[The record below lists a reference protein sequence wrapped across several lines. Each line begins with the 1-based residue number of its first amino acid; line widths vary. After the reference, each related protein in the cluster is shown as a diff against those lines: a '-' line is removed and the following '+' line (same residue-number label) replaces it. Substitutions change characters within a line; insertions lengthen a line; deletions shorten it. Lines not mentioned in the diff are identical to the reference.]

1 MYKTIWEIK
10 ENIPL
15 TNDVMKMTL
24 TGDTSGIK
32 SAGQFINIQI
42 EGLYLRRPMSIS
54 DVNGD
59 EVTIIYKVVG
69 KGTEKMKQMTGGQ
82 QLDVLAGLGNGFD
95 ESLAGKQPL
104 LVGGGLG
111 IAPLYLLAK
120 ELVSQNKEVTVIL
133 GFNKKE
139 EIFYKDE
146 FEQLGCKVLVTTVD
160 GSYGIK
166 GFVTEAM
173 KDLTYSHFY
182 ACGPE
187 AMLKAVYSQSATSGQ
202 LSFEA
207 RMGCGFGACLDC
219 SCKTITGYKRI
230 CKEGPV
236 LMKEEILW
244 TD

>member
-15 TNDVMKMTL
+15 TKDVMKMTL
-24 TGDTSGIK
+24 TGDTSGISK
-32 SAGQFINIQI
+32 AGQFINIQL
-42 EGLYLRRPMSIS
+42 EGLYLRRPMSIA
-54 DVNGD
+54 DVNGQ

-69 KGTEKMKQMTGGQ
+69 KGTEKMQLMTEGQ
-82 QLDVLAGLGNGFD
+82 KLDVLAGLGNGFD
-95 ESLAGKQPL
+95 ESLAGDNPL

-120 ELVSQNKEVTVIL
+120 ELKSSSKEVTVIL
-133 GFNKKE
+133 GFNKEE

-146 FEQLGCKVLVTTVD
+146 FEQSGCKVLVTTVD
-160 GSYGIK
+160 GSYGLK

-173 KDLTYSHFY
+173 KDLSYSYFY
-182 ACGPE
+182 TCGPE
-187 AMLKAVYSQSATSGQ
+187 AMLKAVYKQSVTDGQ
-202 LSFEA
+202 FSFEA

-230 CKEGPV
+230 CREGPV